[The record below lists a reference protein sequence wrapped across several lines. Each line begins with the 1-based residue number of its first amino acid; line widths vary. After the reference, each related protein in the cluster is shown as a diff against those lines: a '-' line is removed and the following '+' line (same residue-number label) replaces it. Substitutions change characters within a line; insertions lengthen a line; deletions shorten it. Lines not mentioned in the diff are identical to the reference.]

1 MRRTFIAGATAALLV
16 GCIMAPASAE
26 EAADPADV
34 IAPAAEAE
42 APAEPAAPAEVAEPE
57 VVEPE
62 VVEPAAPAEVVEP
75 EVVEPAAPAEV
86 VEPEVVEPAAPAEV
100 TEPEVTDPAAAEP
113 EPAAPAAEPAAPAA
127 PAAEP
132 AAPAAP
138 APAAPAAPAPAAPAA
153 PAPAAPAAPA
163 PAAAPAPQPAAAP
176 ANPKDG
182 ELIDISDQVGI
193 DPALLHG
200 AVILGVTRD
209 GCLLTLTVKIEVD
222 GSYTLQVWDDQVLIG
237 ELPASGKAGDVRVL
251 QYLMT
256 ANVGT
261 LYRGYDFVIVN
272 ANGDTVAHYDWDFE
286 GSANVMAEC
295 HEKAKCGGDTSG
307 TAAGEPV
314 AMTEPA
320 EGVEPAAEPA
330 AEPVEPAAAPAAPA
344 AAPAAPA
351 AAAPEPAAPAAAPAP
366 AGTPELAHTGT
377 AALAIGLVAAFLVAG
392 GAIVLRTTRRRRA

>member
-57 VVEPE
+57 VTEPEAPAEVAEPE
-62 VVEPAAPAEVVEP
+62 VVEPAAPAEVAEP
-75 EVVEPAAPAEV
+75 EVVEPEAPAEV
-86 VEPEVVEPAAPAEV
+86 TEPEVVEPAAPAEV

-132 AAPAAP
+132 AAPAAE
-138 APAAPAAPAPAAPAA
+138 PAAPAA

-176 ANPKDG
+176 ADPKDG
-182 ELIDISDQVGI
+182 ELIDISDRVGV

-209 GCLLTLTVKIEVD
+209 GCLLTITVKIEVD
-222 GSYTLQVWDDQVLIG
+222 GSYTLQVWDDGELIG

-261 LYRGYDFVIVN
+261 LAPGYDFVIRN
-272 ANGDTVAHYDWDFE
+272 ADGKTVAHYNWDFE

-320 EGVEPAAEPA
+320 EGVEPA

>member
-62 VVEPAAPAEVVEP
+62 VVEPEVVEPAAPAEVTEP

-86 VEPEVVEPAAPAEV
+86 TEPEVVEPAAPAEV

-127 PAAEP
+127 PAAE
-132 AAPAAP
+132 
-138 APAAPAAPAPAAPAA
+138 PAAPAAPAPAAPAA

>member
-42 APAEPAAPAEVAEPE
+42 APAEPAAPAEVT
-57 VVEPE
+57 EPE
-62 VVEPAAPAEVVEP
+62 VVEPAAPAEVTEP
-75 EVVEPAAPAEV
+75 EVTD
-86 VEPEVVEPAAPAEV
+86 PAAPAEV

-127 PAAEP
+127 PAAE
-132 AAPAAP
+132 
-138 APAAPAAPAPAAPAA
+138 PAAPAA

-295 HEKAKCGGDTSG
+295 HEKAKCGGDPSG

-320 EGVEPAAEPA
+320 EGVEPAAEP
-330 AEPVEPAAAPAAPA
+330 VEPAAAPAAPA
-344 AAPAAPA
+344 AA
-351 AAAPEPAAPAAAPAP
+351 PAAPAAAPAP